1 MAASKTPRVRLLHIR
16 DEIDELQSHIRGVG
30 FDDFAANYLL
40 LRATERA
47 ILIISEAVRTLADTM
62 TANFPDIPWQAIRG
76 IGNIIRHEYERVDPR
91 VLWDVI
97 THRLPPLR
105 AAVATLIDRT

>member
-16 DEIDELQSHIRGVG
+16 DEIDALQSHLRDVA
-30 FDDFAANYLL
+30 FDDFAANYLR

-47 ILIISEAVRTLADTM
+47 ILIISEAVRTLPESM
-62 TANFPDIPWQAIRG
+62 TAEFPDIPWQAIRG

-91 VLWDVI
+91 ILWDVI
-97 THRLPPLR
+97 NNRLPPLKD
-105 AAVATLIDRT
+105 AVNPLLEQT